1 MEWAEAMHECLS
13 RDDEQWMTAARR
25 GMKRMSHRLAERC
38 RTRIDKYLRESVL
51 IELLNELLKLT

>member
-1 MEWAEAMHECLS
+1 MDDRGTAGDEA
-13 RDDEQWMTAARR
+13 DVPPA
-25 GMKRMSHRLAERC
+25 LAERC